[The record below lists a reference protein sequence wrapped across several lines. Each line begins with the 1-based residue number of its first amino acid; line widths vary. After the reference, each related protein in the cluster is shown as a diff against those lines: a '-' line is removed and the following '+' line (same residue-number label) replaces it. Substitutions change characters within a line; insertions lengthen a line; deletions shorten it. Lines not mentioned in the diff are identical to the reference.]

1 MNEQF
6 YTPKVVERSDHE
18 PTDPVVNMDPLTGN
32 DPVEAGLFEETPL
45 DETAAVISPV
55 VDDELSVVYEAP
67 KAETEPQ
74 AAPFGANAGSSA
86 ALLNHEESEHF
97 RTRWNE
103 IQGMFVDEPR
113 SAVQQADKLVSEVI
127 EQIAQMFTNEHT
139 LLEDQW
145 NQSNDVSTEDLRK
158 TLQRYR
164 TFFNRLV
171 M

>member
-1 MNEQF
+1 MNEQL
-6 YTPKVVERSDHE
+6 YNPNIVERSDHE
-18 PTDPVVNMDPLTGN
+18 PTDPVVNLDPLTGN
-32 DPVEAGLFEETPL
+32 APEETFLFEETPL
-45 DETAAVISPV
+45 DETAAEISP
-55 VDDELSVVYEAP
+55 VDDELAVVYEAP

-74 AAPFGANAGSSA
+74 AASFGATNAGSSA